1 MNSYFEVLDKEGN
14 LISIV
19 RKNSYGIIEVYKL
32 ESGITSFIKQGIL
45 LCKKDKHNKIIYPE
59 PSAPVATEEELKKLK
74 NIILQGQT
82 SSSSIF

>member
-19 RKNSYGIIEVYKL
+19 RKNSCGIIEVYKL

-45 LCKKDKHNKIIYPE
+45 LCKKDKHDKIIYPA
-59 PSAPVATEEELKKLK
+59 PSDPVCTQEELKS
-74 NIILQGQT
+74 